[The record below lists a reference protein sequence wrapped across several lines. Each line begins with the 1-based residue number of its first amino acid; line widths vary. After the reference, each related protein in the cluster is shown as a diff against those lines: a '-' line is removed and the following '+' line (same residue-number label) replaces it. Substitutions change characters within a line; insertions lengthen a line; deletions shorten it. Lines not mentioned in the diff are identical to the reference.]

1 MPVLTSGTARQRVTE
16 DGHLVEPGFAFTGEF
31 RGITPFRFAH
41 ASRQLGGAPG
51 SGLDAGRSGR
61 G

>member
-16 DGHLVEPGFAFTGEF
+16 DGHLIEPGFAFTEEF
-31 RGITPFRFAH
+31 VASRRFVAH
-41 ASRQLGGAPG
+41 ASRQLGGALR